1 MELTYV
7 WLKESK
13 LRNRARGKEQ
23 PPKEL
28 GYNAMDCICSRKSVR
43 LSDHI
48 KVYDLSRTVTYTS
61 FLGSA

>member
-28 GYNAMDCICSRKSVR
+28 GYNAMDCICSRKSV
-43 LSDHI
+43 S
-48 KVYDLSRTVTYTS
+48 VTTSRSTIYRA
-61 FLGSA
+61 L